1 MSLHLPRSAG
11 VIVLLMFPSMAAQAQ
26 STAPIQPL
34 NITGFEGDLLFTGHY
49 RVDEETSGNGQV
61 TDEKDLFF
69 REELGLR
76 SSGYFYHPNLVDWT
90 AGIRLGLTQ
99 QRIDINDESYDSDG
113 DIFGYNLNALFLK
126 EKPVSVRAYAR
137 KSDDFIDRSFARQ
150 IEMKTRVEGAEVFIK
165 GQTPITLLFERNDIY
180 EESDIRTD
188 DETSDLFRFQMT
200 DARDPDLFSE
210 LVYEHEDV
218 AKTATFFLDGEPPV
232 IQDLPDHRDEARL
245 SNRWRFPD
253 GDLTHSLYGH
263 LRLLKRR
270 GAFNNDLVSFNQ
282 RLDLQHSDTLTTFY
296 RVQALTDDTDTQKE
310 DLLEGEVGFIKQYYQ
325 SLSVTGR
332 VFATDNKF
340 DNSEE
345 QSYGTFFDFDYR
357 KNTPVGRYN
366 AGLGIGT
373 EYHDQSSDSGFRSIR
388 DEAVVLPG
396 VTPQQLSEPNVVPG
410 TVVVTDVNNAVTYIE
425 GVDYTLQQF
434 GQFTEIVRLVTGSIV
449 DGQLVLVDYEVQA
462 AENANIQ
469 TNRIHL
475 RQRLQIQDT
484 PFALLSEYRLR
495 DEQLRSGDDPGN
507 LDRQE
512 IIMFGLEY
520 HEDPFTIVGEYEQRD
535 QRLSPSSVSYLV
547 RGTYDQVFNDTMTTT
562 IGADYENLDYTD
574 AEDFDLE
581 PGRDFLDR
589 YGVFAHTTVKL
600 RRDLLTRFEASYNDM
615 KGRDNNKLARIGASL
630 NYRRGNLNFTISGYH
645 EEYEQE
651 DETGDNDVIRF
662 TLRRSF

>member
-1 MSLHLPRSAG
+1 MSLHLPRSVG
-11 VIVLLMFPSMAAQAQ
+11 VLVLLMFPSITAHAQ
-26 STAPIQPL
+26 STAPIQPM

-49 RVDEETSGNGQV
+49 RIDEETSGNGQV
-61 TDEKDLFF
+61 TEEKDIFF

-76 SSGYFYHPNLVDWT
+76 SSGYFYHPNLVDWS
-90 AGIRLGLTQ
+90 AGLRLGLTQ
-99 QRIDINDESYDSDG
+99 QRIDINNESYDSDG

-137 KSDDFIDRSFARQ
+137 KTDDFIDRSFARQ
-150 IEMKTRVEGAEVFIK
+150 IELKTRVEGAEVYIK
-165 GQTPITLLFERNDIY
+165 GQTPITLLFEQSDIY

-188 DETSDLFRFQMT
+188 DETSDLFRFQMI
-200 DARDPDLFSE
+200 DARNPDLFSE

-218 AKTATFFLDGEPPV
+218 DKTATFFLDGEPPV
-232 IQDLPDHRDEARL
+232 IQDLPDRRDEVRL
-245 SNRWRFPD
+245 TNRWRFPD

-263 LRLLKRR
+263 LRLLRRR
-270 GAFNNDLVSFNQ
+270 GAFNNDLASFNQ

-296 RVQALTDDTDTQKE
+296 RIQALTDDTDTQKE

-340 DNSEE
+340 DSSEE

-366 AGLGIGT
+366 ASLGVGT
-373 EYHDQSSDSGFRSIR
+373 DFQDQSSDSGFRSIR
-388 DEAVVLPG
+388 DEAVVLAG

-410 TVVVTDVNNAVTYIE
+410 SVVVTDVNNAVTFIE

-449 DGQLVLVDYEVQA
+449 DGQLVLVDYEVEA

-484 PFALLSEYRLR
+484 PFALLTEYRLR
-495 DEQLRSGDDPGN
+495 DEKLLSGDDPGN